1 MQKDVNRKLVAI
13 MFTDMVGFTA
23 LMQRDER
30 LGLEK
35 RNRHKQVFEAQHQS
49 FNGEIIQYFGDGTLS
64 VFNNS
69 IDAVKCAIEIQKEL
83 KAPVEVPLRIGIHS
97 GNAVIEDDGII
108 GDAVNI
114 ASRIESFANIGGVLI
129 SDSVHE
135 QVKNQVEWS
144 FIPLGKFSLKNVE
157 RPFEIFAIASEGLV
171 VPDPNFIQ
179 GKGER
184 FATLK
189 SFIPTP
195 ATPLLG
201 REREVKEVIE
211 LLDTQ
216 KIITLMG
223 TGGMGKTRL
232 ALEICNLIKPAY
244 QDGIAF
250 VSMATLT
257 DATEVMPTLSAA
269 LDIKDAEGRGLTE
282 GVAALISDKKA
293 LLVLD
298 NLEHVISAGREIAE
312 LSSYCPN
319 LKILCTSRTPLKIKA
334 EQEYALLPLQFPE
347 KSDNTSLMKYPA
359 IQLFVDRAKGV
370 NKDFE
375 LNQDNAKTI
384 LEICSRMDGLPLALE
399 LAAARI
405 RILSPDKLL
414 DRLSRALDLLTTG
427 SKDLP
432 ERHQTLRATIDW
444 SHSLLNKQE
453 QQLFRRL
460 ATFSGGFTHEA
471 IEACCYENENA
482 AFSALDELESLLDKG
497 LIVNVDAGNRFSLLQ
512 TIKDF
517 AMEQL
522 KAAGE
527 EELIFQKHAD
537 YYLQVAESLHLG
549 TQGDKQISRM
559 KQGALEENNIQTA
572 LDFLLSKANKGDE
585 MAREMGLTICGE
597 LWCYWHIRG
606 KHVSAETYVNA
617 FFESIKDQKPTLGK
631 SKSLLTL
638 GLAFWTLGKHEKS
651 LENGLSHYAF
661 ATQLENELEIAKAS
675 WNVVLGYLYLDLEKA
690 LIYSGET
697 LKRFQKLKSDYW
709 LSMAFF
715 SDGLV
720 KLMMGNLKEARD
732 SLHESLQFQ
741 QKTGDHEVKG
751 GSLSCLALLDGI
763 DENYDNAIELY
774 QQSLTAYEAVGDRP
788 EEARILSELSWT
800 YLAIKNTTAARKY
813 VLDSIQAYQEVGS
826 MRGVGIS
833 MNGLAAIESVEGR
846 PVKAIQIASAAKHF
860 AEKEGVVNEYGL
872 NNAGKIYLDNAKK
885 ELSKEEIESAVKSG
899 KKLSLREVLQMT
911 ENNDLNY
918 IVNL

>member
-1 MQKDVNRKLVAI
+1 MQKDLNRKLVAI

-49 FNGEIIQYFGDGTLS
+49 FKGEIIQYFGDGTLS
-64 VFNNS
+64 IFNNS
-69 IDAVKCAIEIQKEL
+69 IDAITCAIEIQKEL
-83 KAPVEVPLRIGIHS
+83 RAPVEVPLRIGIHS
-97 GNAVIEDDGII
+97 GNVVIEDDGII

-129 SDSVHE
+129 SDAVLD
-135 QVKNQVEWS
+135 QVKNQAHWS
-144 FIPLGKFSLKNVE
+144 FVSLGKFSLQNVE
-157 RPFEIFAIASEGLV
+157 RPFEIFAVASEGLV
-171 VPDPNFIQ
+171 VPDPDFLH
-179 GKGER
+179 GKGEK
-184 FATLK
+184 FAILK
-189 SFIPTP
+189 SFIPVP

-201 REREVKEVIE
+201 REKEVKELIG

-216 KIITLMG
+216 KIVTLTG

-232 ALEICNLIKPAY
+232 ALEICHLIKPVY

-257 DATEVMPTLSAA
+257 DATEVMPTLAAA
-269 LDIKDAEGRGLTE
+269 LDIKDAEGRGLIE
-282 GVAALISDKKA
+282 GVAALVSDKKA

-298 NLEHVISAGREIAE
+298 NLEHVISAAQEIAE
-312 LSSYCPN
+312 LSSHCPN

-334 EQEYALLPLQFPE
+334 EQEYALLPLPLPE
-347 KSDNTSLMKYPA
+347 KSDHSSLMTYPS
-359 IQLFVDRAKGV
+359 IQLFVDRAKRV

-375 LNQDNAKTI
+375 LTEDNAIAVT
-384 LEICSRMDGLPLALE
+384 EICHRMDGLPLALE

-405 RILSPDKLL
+405 RILSPEKLL
-414 DRLSRALDLLTTG
+414 DRLGRALDLLTTG

-444 SHSLLNKQE
+444 SHSLLNKEE

-460 ATFSGGFTHEA
+460 AAFSGGFTQEA

-497 LIVNVDAGNRFSLLQ
+497 LIVNMDAGNRFSFLQ

-517 AMEQL
+517 AMEKL

-527 EELIFQKHAD
+527 EEMIFQKHAD
-537 YYLQVAESLHLG
+537 YYLEIAKTLHLG
-549 TQGDKQISRM
+549 TQGDKQLARM
-559 KQGALEENNIQTA
+559 YQGALEENNIQTA
-572 LDFLLSKANKGDE
+572 LDFLLSKANEGDE
-585 MAREMGLTICGE
+585 NAREKGLTICGE
-597 LWCYWHIRG
+597 LWMYWHIRG
-606 KHVSAETYVNA
+606 KHVSAEAFANA
-617 FFESIKDQKPTLGK
+617 FLKGAKDEKPTLGK

-638 GLAFWTLGKHEKS
+638 GLAYWTLGKHEKC
-651 LENGLSHYAF
+651 LETALMHYAI
-661 ATQLENELEIAKAS
+661 ATELEDELEMAKAS
-675 WNVVLGYLYLDLEKA
+675 FNVLLGYIYLNLEKA
-690 LIYSGET
+690 AIYSREAIE
-697 LKRFQKLKSDYW
+697 RFQKLGSEYW
-709 LSMAFF
+709 LSMIFF
-715 SDGLV
+715 TDGLI
-720 KLMMGNLKEARD
+720 KLMSGNLKEAGA
-732 SLHESLQFQ
+732 SFNESLQFQ
-741 QKTGDHEVKG
+741 QKTGDNEVKG
-751 GSLSCLALLDGI
+751 GSLSCLALLDAI
-763 DENYDNAIELY
+763 DENYERAIELY
-774 QQSLTAYEAVGDRP
+774 QQSLAAYEAVGDRP

-846 PVKAIQIASAAKHF
+846 PVNAIEIASAAEHF
-860 AEKEGVVNEYGL
+860 AEQEGIVNEYGL

-885 ELSKEEIESAVKSG
+885 ELSPEEIERAVKSG
-899 KKLSLREVLQMT
+899 RQLSVKEVLRMA
-911 ENNDLNY
+911 ENNPIL
-918 IVNL
+918 II